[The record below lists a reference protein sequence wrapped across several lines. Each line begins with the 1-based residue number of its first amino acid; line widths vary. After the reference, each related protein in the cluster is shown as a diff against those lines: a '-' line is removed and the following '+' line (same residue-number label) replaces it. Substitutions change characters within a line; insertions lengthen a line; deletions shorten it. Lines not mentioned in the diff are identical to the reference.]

1 MTSASESNANSG
13 LAMRT
18 LDWKLTL
25 DSFCNPFVTCARS
38 GCGPNGLKIASLCVH
53 IWVSDLKVLL
63 VILLSLT

>member
-1 MTSASESNANSG
+1 MKSASEGNANSG

-18 LDWKLTL
+18 LDWNLTL
-25 DSFCNPFVTCARS
+25 DSFCNPFVTCARY